1 MKIEEI
7 MKEIR
12 ELPYEETSILLSR
25 ICIEF
30 LGFDRRSEEDKLREE
45 QYLNNNM

>member
-1 MKIEEI
+1 MKIDEI

-12 ELPYEETSILLSR
+12 ELPCEESSILLSR

-30 LGFDRRSEEDKLREE
+30 LGFDRRSEEDKLSEE
-45 QYLNNNM
+45 PYLKNNM